1 MPTARIAYVDQPF
14 AQPRV
19 TPDYSRLAALYQS
32 GGAQLAS
39 LALQRGQITSSTLDR
54 LGSLFSGFRQA
65 QDQQKAA
72 TMALALRR
80 EEKKADLDEKAKD
93 RTERADERK
102 EAARLTKETQDRA
115 AAGRLVDDTPAG
127 PVEDTPE
134 SRVMMQLA
142 SRFPETAARF
152 QRTQTLPA
160 RPVDPSMPSMG
171 APQPLVVRTPT
182 GTEMRQAGADQRA
195 VEAQA
200 AAAKERTIDNSRADA
215 NLARSIAAQQS
226 TEAHQR
232 EMERIAASKSPSP
245 IAGNFDLTGD
255 EFLKTIP
262 AQWRQT
268 VKKIAAYEEDPTKVA
283 SMRGGMRE
291 QLMQWVNQANP
302 GYKADEFSV
311 RAPTRKAYTTGT
323 QGQQINAIN
332 TALGH
337 IDQLD
342 TLVTALGNKSFVPGN
357 ELANWASKT
366 FGGNKVTNFDTL
378 KDALSAEVASV
389 LSKGQATV
397 SEIAEQREKIHAAS
411 SPAQLVGYIK
421 TQIPIMGSKLASL
434 DYQYHQAMGPDDDFS
449 ALSPLSKSILEKH
462 GFDYTAHAS
471 STPQTPAAGAVRVLS
486 ITPVTK
492 P

>member
-215 NLARSIAAQQS
+215 NLARSVADRAADNARADAMLRLAQQKADAEANDKTALTPAGIDIAALNYRK
-226 TEAHQR
+226 TGVMPPLGMGDKGTRQR
-232 EMERIAASKSPSP
+232 IINRAAELTTPDIARIEKIAD
-245 IAGNFDLTGD
+245 IAGNKQDYAANTDSLKSLQKSRDAIGAFEQTAQKNIDVFLDVAGKVVDTGSPLANKLAREVSGTLLGSPD
-255 EFLKTIP
+255 QAAYDAARQVATNEIAKITSNPTLAGQLSDSARHEVDAFNPRNATLAQTVRVMRLLKTEMTNRKQAMDDEIAVVRGRGKTAAP
-262 AQWRQT
+262 ATPASGQT
-268 VKKIAAYEEDPTKVA
+268 VKVGGFTVKV
-283 SMRGGMRE
+283 
-291 QLMQWVNQANP
+291 
-302 GYKADEFSV
+302 
-311 RAPTRKAYTTGT
+311 
-323 QGQQINAIN
+323 
-332 TALGH
+332 
-337 IDQLD
+337 
-342 TLVTALGNKSFVPGN
+342 
-357 ELANWASKT
+357 
-366 FGGNKVTNFDTL
+366 
-378 KDALSAEVASV
+378 
-389 LSKGQATV
+389 
-397 SEIAEQREKIHAAS
+397 
-411 SPAQLVGYIK
+411 
-421 TQIPIMGSKLASL
+421 
-434 DYQYHQAMGPDDDFS
+434 
-449 ALSPLSKSILEKH
+449 
-462 GFDYTAHAS
+462 
-471 STPQTPAAGAVRVLS
+471 
-486 ITPVTK
+486 K